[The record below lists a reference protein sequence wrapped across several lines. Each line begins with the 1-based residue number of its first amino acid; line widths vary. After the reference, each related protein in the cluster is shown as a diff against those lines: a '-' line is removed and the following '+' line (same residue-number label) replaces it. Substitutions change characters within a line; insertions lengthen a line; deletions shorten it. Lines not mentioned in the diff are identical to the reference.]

1 MLNQYV
7 VVYEANS
14 MKGLKGLLLLMILLM
29 DFSSLEFLAPQ
40 SSRLVRQLRL
50 KVFSVL
56 FYLIS
61 NPKSTNSMV
70 NIKVSHLA
78 YFIKDEKNLSI

>member
-40 SSRLVRQLRL
+40 SG
-50 KVFSVL
+50 
-56 FYLIS
+56 
-61 NPKSTNSMV
+61 
-70 NIKVSHLA
+70 
-78 YFIKDEKNLSI
+78 LSGS